1 MHLLSLYKV
10 CLWILI
16 KRHTAGQ
23 DCWWCVTLPL
33 CPFTLW
39 GFCNFRKGQINT
51 IQIYQICKSNNWMQ
65 NSFSFQL
72 SRQQRD
78 LAVSRKQKRQ
88 CTLFYILEHM
98 ELLELIHIK
107 QYLSTQAQQQNIIFV
122 MKWMSRKDAAITFP
136 ISTCWNLSHIL
147 VRLRK
152 TLVLHGKILS
162 KAWGQM
168 GRI

>member
-1 MHLLSLYKV
+1 
-10 CLWILI
+10 
-16 KRHTAGQ
+16 
-23 DCWWCVTLPL
+23 
-33 CPFTLW
+33 
-39 GFCNFRKGQINT
+39 
-51 IQIYQICKSNNWMQ
+51 MQ

-122 MKWMSRKDAAITFP
+122 MK
-136 ISTCWNLSHIL
+136 
-147 VRLRK
+147 
-152 TLVLHGKILS
+152 
-162 KAWGQM
+162 
-168 GRI
+168 